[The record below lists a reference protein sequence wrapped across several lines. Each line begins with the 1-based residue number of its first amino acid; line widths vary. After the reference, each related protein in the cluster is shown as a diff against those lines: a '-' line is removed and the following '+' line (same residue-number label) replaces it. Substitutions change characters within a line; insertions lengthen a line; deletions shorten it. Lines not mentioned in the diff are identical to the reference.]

1 MLAKYYL
8 FSIPLQTSLFLFTGM
23 RLPLAIASTV
33 RRYVLEEARHHFTTC
48 ETWQCLQT
56 AGGAHQRSL
65 SEAMEHWG
73 VIGVWFMSAPWPP
86 RCSIS
91 KRFLLIRASTEIASQ
106 TQWQALQTW
115 IDNPLA
121 LAGVTKLLK
130 TFWYFLIRAKNAAV
144 NLSELVHP
152 SQELPCKLPAT
163 VGSGVVSFGGALIAH
178 QACALSGWGSKIYKD
193 LLHHLVPSFSQGEM
207 DMEFLIISLSMI
219 MWWFAWIIW
228 IVFGSYCSLQLLW
241 GERTCPAG
249 QLEM

>member
-1 MLAKYYL
+1 MHGQTLPCNEICVLDMLAKYYL
-8 FSIPLQTSLFLFTGM
+8 FSIPLQTCLFLFTGM

-91 KRFLLIRASTEIASQ
+91 KRFLLIRASTEIAPQ

-115 IDNPLA
+115 ADNPLA
-121 LAGVTKLLK
+121 LAGVIKLLK

-178 QACALSGWGSKIYKD
+178 QGCALSGWGSKICKD
-193 LLHHLVPSFSQGEM
+193 LLHYLVPSFSQGEM
-207 DMEFLIISLSMI
+207 DMEFS
-219 MWWFAWIIW
+219 
-228 IVFGSYCSLQLLW
+228 
-241 GERTCPAG
+241 
-249 QLEM
+249 